1 MLSLIWLF
9 LLMHTT
15 DAAVMSAIA
24 AAWVAVAA
32 PASVAAGVAV
42 AT

>member
-1 MLSLIWLF
+1 MHMIWLL
-9 LLMHTT
+9 LLMHT

-32 PASVAAGVAV
+32 PASVAGGVAV